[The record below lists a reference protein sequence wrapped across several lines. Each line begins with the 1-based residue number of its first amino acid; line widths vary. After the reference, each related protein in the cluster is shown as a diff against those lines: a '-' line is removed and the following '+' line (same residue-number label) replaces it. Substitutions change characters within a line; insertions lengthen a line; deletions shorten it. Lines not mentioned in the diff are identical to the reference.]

1 MQISFE
7 WHGLDWS
14 GMCIVQIFISSIE
27 MVVYSNDLFLL
38 EFGFYSENSIGN
50 DVFHITLKQ
59 LISNCLATML
69 ATFFPINFDFLDARQ
84 TQKQQQHNFI

>member
-50 DVFHITLKQ
+50 DVFHITL
-59 LISNCLATML
+59 
-69 ATFFPINFDFLDARQ
+69 NFDIQLLGYDACDFLFNKFLDARQ
-84 TQKQQQHNFI
+84 TQKQQQHNFIWS

>member
-14 GMCIVQIFISSIE
+14 EMCIVQIFISSIK
-27 MVVYSNDLFLL
+27 MVVHSNDLFLL

-50 DVFHITLKQ
+50 VAFYIPTAWLR
-59 LISNCLATML
+59 CLRL
-69 ATFFPINFDFLDARQ
+69 SLQ
-84 TQKQQQHNFI
+84 